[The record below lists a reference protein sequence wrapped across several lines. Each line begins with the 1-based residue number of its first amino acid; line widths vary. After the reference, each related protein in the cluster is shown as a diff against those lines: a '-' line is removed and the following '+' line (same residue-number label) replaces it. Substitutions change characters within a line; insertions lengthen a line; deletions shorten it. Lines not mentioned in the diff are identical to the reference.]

1 MGKHEEKTNKKEN
14 KKLEKILIII
24 IYILAIA
31 IFIMDIYYI
40 CRKLTPKF
48 KDARIEI
55 GTEGPIT
62 LSNFLTKTEYEEE
75 SKLLTD
81 LNQVDLNKVGEY
93 EVELMYRK
101 KIQTKKLYL
110 VDTTAPEVKFQDI
123 IKYLNYE
130 IKPEDFILE
139 KSDLSEIELEAN
151 GEYDNTKFGTYAVS
165 IIVKDIYENET
176 RKECKLTI
184 GWIKPEYTL
193 ELGTKLTKEDLLY
206 NAQKDGDKIDQ
217 TQIDQINSSKIG
229 EYEIKAIYNGE
240 EYITKIKVQDT
251 MPPELELKNVSI
263 YDDEKIKGKESFIVS
278 SKDAS
283 GEVTTNMLT
292 QVKYGS
298 LGTQEVT
305 IEAVDMYGNRVE
317 KTATLTIRKDTDGP
331 VISGL
336 STLTVAKKASIDYN
350 RGVSSND
357 LKDGACTFSVDT
369 SSVNVN
375 SAGTYYAT
383 YTSKDTKGNTTT
395 SKRKVVV
402 NHDQEDTNR
411 KVKEMAT
418 KCGNGVEEIRD
429 YVRNTIRYSHEW
441 GEGDPVWYGFT
452 NNKGNCYVHALCFQA
467 LLREKGYTSQLIW
480 VTNKTHYWN
489 MVLIGGSWKHMDAT
503 PDRNHR
509 KISIMSDEQRLSTL
523 SGRTWDRSAW
533 PQAN

>member
-1 MGKHEEKTNKKEN
+1 MEKNEKETNKKGN
-14 KKLEKILIII
+14 KKLEKFLIII
-24 IYILAIA
+24 IYILTIA
-31 IFIMDIYYI
+31 VFIIDIYYI
-40 CRKLTPKF
+40 YRKLTPKF
-48 KDARIEI
+48 KDAKIEI
-55 GTEGPIT
+55 GTARPIN
-62 LSNFLTKTEYEEE
+62 LIDFLTKDEYETE

-81 LNQVDLNKVGEY
+81 VSKIDLNKVGEY
-93 EVELMYRK
+93 EVELMYK
-101 KIQTKKLYL
+101 KRISTKKLCL
-110 VDTTAPEVKFQDI
+110 VDTTPPKAEVQDI
-123 IKYLNYE
+123 IKYLEYE
-130 IKPEDFILE
+130 INPEDFIIE
-139 KSDLSEIELEAN
+139 KSDLSEMNVEST
-151 GEYDNTKFGTYAVS
+151 GEYDNTKFGTYTVC
-165 IIVKDIYENET
+165 IIIKDIYGNET

-193 ELGTKLTKEDLLY
+193 ELGRKLAKEDLLY
-206 NAQKDGDKIDQ
+206 NVEKDGEKLPQIEIDK
-217 TQIDQINSSKIG
+217 INSSKIG
-229 EYEIKAIYNGE
+229 EYEIKTTYNNE

-263 YDDEKIKGKESFIVS
+263 YDDEKVKGKESFIVS

-292 QVKYGS
+292 EIKYGS

-305 IEAVDMYGNRVE
+305 IEAVDMYGNKVE

-331 VISGL
+331 IISGL
-336 STLTVAKKASIDYN
+336 STLTVAKKATIDYN

-357 LKDGACTFSVDT
+357 LKDGACTFTVDA
-369 SSVNVN
+369 SAVNVN

-383 YTSKDTKGNTTT
+383 YASKDTKGNTTT

-411 KVKEMAT
+411 KVKEIAA

-429 YVRNTIRYSHEW
+429 YVRNNIRYSHEW
-441 GEGDPVWYGFT
+441 GEGDPVWYGLT
-452 NNKGNCYVHALCFQA
+452 NSKGNCYVHALCFQA
-467 LLREKGYTSQLIW
+467 LLREKGYTTQLIW
-480 VTNKTHYWN
+480 LTNKTHYWN
-489 MVLIGGSWKHMDAT
+489 MVLIGGSWKHMDST

-523 SGRTWDRSAW
+523 SGRTWDRNAW